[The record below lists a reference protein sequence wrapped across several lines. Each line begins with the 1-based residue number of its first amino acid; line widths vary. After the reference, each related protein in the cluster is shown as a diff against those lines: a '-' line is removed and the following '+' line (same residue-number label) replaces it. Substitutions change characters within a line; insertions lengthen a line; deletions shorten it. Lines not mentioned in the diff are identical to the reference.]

1 MDLYQVWIE
10 SIEVEVKPG
19 RYWVGD
25 PCYVID
31 EDRWMEL
38 VESANYFMSSVVGVL
53 DDLMV
58 LSFGTKYG
66 DGVYFGN
73 NGFEFVVD
81 AGMIGLVP
89 EKLVQ
94 RENTALGVF
103 VDFDRPTR
111 CSREEDGTLIF
122 GDLVIQTGDMDYD
135 DEDDYDDDDDSFHRH

>member
-1 MDLYQVWIE
+1 MMDLYQVWIE

-38 VESANYFMSSVVGVL
+38 LESANYFMSSSVGVL
-53 DDLMV
+53 DNLMV

-66 DGVYFGN
+66 DGEYKGS
-73 NGFEFVVD
+73 NGFWFSVD

-89 EKLVQ
+89 DELVVQ
-94 RENTALGVF
+94 RENTTLGVF
-103 VDFDRPTR
+103 VNFDRPTR
-111 CSREEDGTLIF
+111 CSREEDGTLTF

-135 DEDDYDDDDDSFHRH
+135 EEEE